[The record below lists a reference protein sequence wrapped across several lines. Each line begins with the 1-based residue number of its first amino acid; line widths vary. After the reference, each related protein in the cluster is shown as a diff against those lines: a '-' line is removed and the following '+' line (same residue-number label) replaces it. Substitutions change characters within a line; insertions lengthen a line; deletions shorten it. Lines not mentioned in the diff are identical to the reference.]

1 MVRGVFDE
9 IGLYDT
15 IIGGSGTKQLWLEVN
30 MESSLMLLRC
40 KSKNRLVQGVST
52 CGSRKE

>member
-30 MESSLMLLRC
+30 MEFLAAALE
-40 KSKNRLVQGVST
+40 V
-52 CGSRKE
+52 